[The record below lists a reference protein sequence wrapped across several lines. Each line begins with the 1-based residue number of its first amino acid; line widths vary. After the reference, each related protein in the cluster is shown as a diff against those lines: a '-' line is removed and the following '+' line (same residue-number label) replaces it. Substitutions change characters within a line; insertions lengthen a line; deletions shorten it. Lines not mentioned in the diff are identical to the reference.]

1 MAKNTYIWITVII
14 GLIFLTAPVS
24 SVEDRN
30 RGAQEQQWLQY
41 HSAREVRL
49 VGFSSGIR
57 NLEVTTAKPAGVE
70 LPQFKSDE
78 PVFAGWSTPM
88 VKGGYLWIALDKT
101 HKQGLY
107 DSLYIDSNGDGNL
120 SDETAITAYRTTQS
134 STYFGP
140 VKVVFQIEDGPVT
153 YHLNFQFYG
162 SDDNNKRLYAS
173 SGGWYEGDIT
183 VNGAKKHCVLFDG
196 NANGTF
202 NDKSL
207 NTGECDYIRIG
218 ESSSQDASFV
228 GNFIKIDDT
237 LYEPQIARDGACI
250 KLAEAKDVKYGLVRL
265 PESVTQLSAGGENGL
280 FIVKPENEISS
291 LPVGKY
297 RITNWTV
304 ERKDDKGTQWKL
316 QAVWSGGKGDFE
328 VAEAKE
334 TELSVG
340 EPIVSSLTSRLQEGT
355 HYFSQALNGRDGE
368 RITLTRNGAQPQAP
382 KLNIKSQD
390 GTYDRTYSF
399 SYG

>member
-1 MAKNTYIWITVII
+1 MAKNTYIRLTVII
-14 GLIFLTAPVS
+14 SLVFLTTCVY
-24 SVEDRN
+24 
-30 RGAQEQQWLQY
+30 AQEQQWLQY

-49 VGFSSGIR
+49 IGFSSGLS
-57 NLEVTTAKPAGVE
+57 NLEVTTEKPAGVE

-78 PVFAGWSTPM
+78 PIFAKWSTPM
-88 VKGGYLWIALDKT
+88 VEKGCLWIALDKT

-107 DSLYIDSNGDGNL
+107 DNLYIDSNGDGNL
-120 SDETAITAYRTTQS
+120 SDETAVMAYRSTQS

-140 VKVVFQIEDGPVT
+140 VKVIFQIEDGPVT

-162 SDDNNKRLYAS
+162 SDDNKRLYAS

-183 VNGAKKHCVLFDG
+183 VNDVKKHCVLFDG

-207 NTGECDYIRIG
+207 NAWESDRIRIG

-228 GNFIKIDDT
+228 GNYIMIDDK

-250 KLAEAKDVKYGLVRL
+250 TLAEAKDVKYGLVRL
-265 PESVTQLSAGGENGL
+265 PESVTQLSAGGENGS
-280 FIVKPENEISS
+280 FIVKPENETAS

-297 RITNWTV
+297 RITNWIV

-316 QAVWSGGKGDFE
+316 QAAWSGGKGDFE
-328 VAEAKE
+328 ITKAKE
-334 TELSVG
+334 ATLDIG
-340 EPIVSSLTSRLQEGT
+340 EPIQSSLTSSLREGI
-355 HYFSQALNGRDGE
+355 HYFSQSLNGRDGE

-382 KLNIKSQD
+382 KLNIKSKD